1 MYYSHSPSYPAIKG
15 AKDMPRRSARPIS
28 LALQGGGAHGAFT
41 WGVLDRLVEQRDL
54 DVRAITATSAGAMN
68 AVAFAAGLAEDGPDG
83 ARSSLERFWR
93 TISEKG
99 TPFAAFS
106 WASSPFT
113 ALPFGPFQAA
123 MAFTSIAS
131 PYEFN
136 PFDINP
142 LRDALDE
149 AINFD
154 AVRTA
159 PIDLFLSATNVET
172 GRVKIFSGED
182 ISRDAVLASAC
193 LPQTFR
199 AVEIAGQAYWDGG
212 YLGNPSLFPLIYAEA
227 PEDVLLI
234 LLNPIS
240 RLGLPRRVPEIM
252 DRLNEISFNAAL
264 IGELRAI
271 AFVQKLL
278 DEGMLQPAMKNK
290 YRRQTIHALRGGEIL
305 RDLSLQT
312 KYDTSWSFLTGLRD
326 MGRDAAETWL
336 SDCAHYLGTGRSS
349 INLREEFLE
358 A

>member
-1 MYYSHSPSYPAIKG
+1 
-15 AKDMPRRSARPIS
+15 MPKTRPRPIS

-41 WGVLDRLVEQRDL
+41 WGVLDRLIEQRDL
-54 DVRAITATSAGAMN
+54 DIQAITATSAGAMN
-68 AVAFAAGLAEDGPDG
+68 AAAFAAGLAMDGPDG
-83 ARSSLERFWR
+83 ARQNLERFWR
-93 TISEKG
+93 LISEKG

-149 AINFD
+149 AIDFQ
-154 AVRTA
+154 AVRESAVT
-159 PIDLFLSATNVET
+159 LFLSATNVET
-172 GRVKIFSGED
+172 GRVRIFSDHE
-182 ISRDAVLASAC
+182 ITRDAVLASAC

-199 AVEIAGQAYWDGG
+199 AVEIEDQAYWDGG
-212 YLGNPSLFPLIYAEA
+212 YMGNPSLFPLIYAKA
-227 PEDVLLI
+227 PKDVLLV

-240 RLGLPRRVPEIM
+240 RLGVPRRVPEIM
-252 DRLNEISFNAAL
+252 DRLNEISFNASL

-278 DEGMLQPAMKNK
+278 DEGMLKQPMMKTYARLN
-290 YRRQTIHALRGGEIL
+290 IHALRGGQVL

-312 KYDTSWSFLTGLRD
+312 KYDTSWSFLTHLRD
-326 MGRDAAETWL
+326 LGRAEADKWL
-336 SDCAHYLGTGRSS
+336 SNAASHLGTGRSALD
-349 INLREEFLE
+349 LRAEFLD

>member
-1 MYYSHSPSYPAIKG
+1 
-15 AKDMPRRSARPIS
+15 MPKRKTRSIS

-41 WGVLDRLVEQRDL
+41 WGVLERLVDEPGL
-54 DVRAITATSAGAMN
+54 EIKAITATSAGATN
-68 AVAFAAGLAEDGPDG
+68 AVAFAAGLAEGGADGVKT
-83 ARSSLERFWR
+83 SLERYWR
-93 TISEKG
+93 TVSEKG
-99 TPFAAFS
+99 APFSAFS
-106 WASSPFT
+106 WTNSPFS

-149 AINFD
+149 TIDFD
-154 AVRTA
+154 AVHAA

-172 GRVKIFSGED
+172 GRVKVFQGDE

-199 AVEIAGQAYWDGG
+199 AIEIDGSAYWDGG
-212 YLGNPSLFPLIYAEA
+212 YMGNPSLFPLIYNKA
-227 PEDVLLI
+227 PRDVLLV

-240 RLGLPRRVPEIM
+240 RLGVPRRVPQIM
-252 DRLNEISFNAAL
+252 DRLNEISFNASL

-278 DEGMLQPAMKNK
+278 DDGMLKEPLINK
-290 YRRQTIHALRGGEIL
+290 YRRLTIHAVRGGQVL

-312 KYDTSWSFLTGLRD
+312 KYDTSWTFLTDLRD
-326 MGRDAAETWL
+326 KGRAEADRWL
-336 SDCAHYLGTGRSS
+336 GSCAQYLGTGDSS
-349 INLREEFLE
+349 VDLRAEFLE
-358 A
+358 D

>member
-1 MYYSHSPSYPAIKG
+1 MRKR
-15 AKDMPRRSARPIS
+15 KERPIS

-41 WGVLDRLVEQRDL
+41 WGVLDRLVEEPRL
-54 DVRAITATSAGAMN
+54 TIKAITATSAGAAN
-68 AVAFAAGLAEDGPDG
+68 AVAFAAGLSEGGEDG
-83 ARSSLERFWR
+83 AKASLERLWR
-93 TISEKG
+93 TVSQKG
-99 TPFAAFS
+99 APFSALS
-106 WASSPFT
+106 WSNSPLA
-113 ALPFGPFQAA
+113 ALPFGPMHLA

-149 AINFD
+149 AIDFD
-154 AVRTA
+154 AVRAA
-159 PIDLFLSATNVET
+159 PVDLFLSATNVET
-172 GRVKIFSGED
+172 GRVKVFQDEE

-199 AVEIAGQAYWDGG
+199 AVEIDGQAYWDGG
-212 YLGNPSLFPLIYAEA
+212 YMGNPSLFPLIYAKA
-227 PEDVLLI
+227 PRDVVLV

-240 RLGLPRRVPEIM
+240 RLGVPKRVPEIM

-278 DEGMLQPAMKNK
+278 DEGMMKEPIMK
-290 YRRQTIHALRGGEIL
+290 SYRRLSIHAVRGGQIL
-305 RDLSLQT
+305 RDLSTQT
-312 KYDTSWSFLTGLRD
+312 KYDTSWTFLTDLRD
-326 MGRDAAETWL
+326 KGRAEAERWL
-336 SDCAHYLGTGRSS
+336 GACAGQLGTGDSS
-349 INLREEFLE
+349 LDLRKEFLD